1 MSEFGYVDGDENI
14 MAEIYARGPVSVMI
28 NAECIERY
36 TDGISNYDDCEHPH
50 IPNHYVQLNGWG
62 SENGVHYWIARNSW
76 GTYWGE
82 HGFFRIVRGGNYKP
96 KRGYWAVPNIPN
108 F

>member
-1 MSEFGYVDGDENI
+1 
-14 MAEIYARGPVSVMI
+14 MAEIYARGPVSVLI
-28 NAECIERY
+28 NAECIETY
-36 TDGISNYDDCEHPH
+36 TSGVSNYDECDHPH

-62 SENGVHYWIARNSW
+62 EENGIKYWIARNSW

-96 KRGYWAVPNIPN
+96 KRAYWAVPNIPD